1 MEDNIYILRTFGRNG
16 SIIKVGFS
24 TSMEKRLKAY
34 YGANPLVEV
43 ILTTY
48 KENGLA
54 CEKALHSNFKSAIMN
69 EWYNEDL
76 LLDLIRFIENF
87 ESDEK
92 PVFNYNTDY
101 DFGLK
106 MSVNANKKI
115 AKILTNEE
123 LGVFFRMVSNT
134 EIGTNKISLIDSKTT
149 QYYLIDF
156 TKSSKWKVDYIFEK
170 LISNGLID
178 EIEGK
183 YYINNGL
190 FKPI

>member
-1 MEDNIYILRTFGRNG
+1 MEDNIYILRTFGRNVNF
-16 SIIKVGFS
+16 IKVGFS
-24 TSMEKRLKAY
+24 DSMKKRLKAY
-34 YGANPLVEV
+34 YGHNPLVEV
-43 ILTTY
+43 IMTTY

-54 CEKALHSNFKSAIMN
+54 CEKALHSKFRSVVMN
-69 EWYNEDL
+69 EWYNEEL
-76 LLDLIRFIENF
+76 LREIIMFIENF

-101 DFGLK
+101 DFCLK
-106 MSVNANKKI
+106 MSVNANKNI
-115 AKILTNEE
+115 AKTLTNEE

-156 TKSSKWKVDYIFEK
+156 TKSSKWKVNYIFEK

-178 EIEGK
+178 EIDGK

>member
-1 MEDNIYILRTFGRNG
+1 MEDNIYILRAFGRNG
-16 SIIKVGFS
+16 SVIKVGFS

-48 KENGLA
+48 KENGSA
-54 CEKALHSNFKSAIMN
+54 CEKALHSNFKSVIMN

-76 LLDLIRFIENF
+76 LLDIIRFIEDF

-101 DFGLK
+101 DFCLK
-106 MSVNANKKI
+106 MSVNANKNI

-134 EIGTNKISLIDSKTT
+134 EIGTNKISLIDSKTL
-149 QYYLIDF
+149 QYSLVDF
-156 TKSSKWKVDYIFEK
+156 TKVSRKKVDEVFEK
-170 LISNGLID
+170 LLNLGLID
-178 EIEGK
+178 EIDGK
-183 YYINNGL
+183 YYINSGL